1 LCKRSHDGATIG
13 IGTLVVVLLLPLSS
27 SMDDGEAFNNASG
40 GGSGSGSGGGGI
52 AHLRQTSWTIFCTF
66 LILGSVNVRVLSVG
80 RGDCASVPNYLGSS
94 NKQLLT
100 SLYSSHDM
108 FVFQQL
114 FLDM

>member
-1 LCKRSHDGATIG
+1 
-13 IGTLVVVLLLPLSS
+13 
-27 SMDDGEAFNNASG
+27 MDDGEAFNNASG
-40 GGSGSGSGGGGI
+40 GGSGSGGGGI
-52 AHLRQTSWTIFCTF
+52 AHLRQTSWTIFSTF